1 VSEGRRPLLV
11 IDGDSL
17 AHRAFH
23 ALPPIKGAG
32 DRPIAALVGFANLVL
47 LMWDTERP
55 RAVLV
60 GWDTYKSRLY
70 RHDLWPAYQGTRPDF
85 DPDLVEQLDRM
96 PALVEA
102 LGFAAAK
109 AAGYE
114 ADDFLAAAVAKE
126 VAAGGTALVMTS
138 DRDAYQLVSDAVT
151 VLVPQTGGR
160 PPLRIGPKEV
170 VDRYGVLPEQVPDF
184 IALRGDP
191 SDNLPGAKGIG
202 AKTAAALLLRYGTLE
217 NLLANV
223 DALPARLAGALR
235 NPDLEAFRKVAT
247 MDAGAP
253 LELPPDSE
261 LDPRR
266 GAAFAREIGAN
277 RLAERLDAKAQ
288 DG

>member
-1 VSEGRRPLLV
+1 VTAGRRPLLV
-11 IDGDSL
+11 VDGDSL

-32 DRPIAALVGFANLVL
+32 GRPVAALVGFANLL
-47 LMWDTERP
+47 LAQWEAEAP

-109 AAGYE
+109 APGYE
-114 ADDFLAAAVAKE
+114 ADDFLAAAVRQE
-126 VAAGGTALVMTS
+126 LDAGGTALVVTS

-151 VLVPQTGGR
+151 VLAPQTGGR
-160 PPLRIGPKEV
+160 PPLRVTPRDV

-202 AKTAAALLLRYGTLE
+202 AKTAAALLLRFGTLE
-217 NLLANV
+217 HLVANA
-223 DALPARLAGALR
+223 DALPRYAGALR
-235 NPDLEAFRKVAT
+235 NPDLEAFKRVAT
-247 MDAGAP
+247 MDAEAP
-253 LELPPDSE
+253 VELPPDTP
-261 LDPRR
+261 LDPLR

-277 RLAERLDAKAQ
+277 RLAERLEAKAAPS
-288 DG
+288 

>member
-1 VSEGRRPLLV
+1 MTAGRRPLLV
-11 IDGDSL
+11 VDGDSL

-32 DRPIAALVGFANLVL
+32 GRPVAALVGFANLL
-47 LMWDTERP
+47 LAQWEAEAP

-109 AAGYE
+109 APGYE
-114 ADDFLAAAVAKE
+114 ADDFLAAAVRQE
-126 VAAGGTALVMTS
+126 LDAGGTALVVTS
-138 DRDAYQLVSDAVT
+138 DRDAYQLVSDSVT
-151 VLVPQTGGR
+151 VLAPQTGGR
-160 PPLRIGPKEV
+160 PPLRVTPRDV

-202 AKTAAALLLRYGTLE
+202 AKTAAALLLRFGTLE
-217 NLLANV
+217 HLVANA
-223 DALPARLAGALR
+223 DALPRYAGALR
-235 NPDLEAFRKVAT
+235 NPDLEAFKRVAT
-247 MDAGAP
+247 MDAEAP
-253 LELPPDSE
+253 VELPPDTP
-261 LDPRR
+261 LDPLR

-277 RLAERLDAKAQ
+277 RLAERLEAKAA
-288 DG
+288 GA